1 MFGNHQ
7 RDGRDVQQVPS
18 SPETVVSTLYS
29 LISGP
34 AEFERDWTAVGDLFH
49 PGSRL
54 VVAFTHAD
62 GRSELKEWTPE
73 TFARDAAEDYRNR
86 GGLWEREITS
96 RVERFGSIAHV
107 WSSYESRQGSV
118 DAEPFA
124 RGINSVQLLQSQGR
138 WWITSLVFDI
148 EQPHNLIPTA
158 YLEASFSRNCSR
170 G

>member
-1 MFGNHQ
+1 
-7 RDGRDVQQVPS
+7 VQQVLS
-18 SPETVVSTLYS
+18 SPEAVVSALYS

-73 TFARDAAEDYRNR
+73 TFAREAAEDYRNR
-86 GGLWEREITS
+86 GGLWEREIAS

-107 WSSYESRQGSV
+107 WSSYESQQGSPE
-118 DAEPFA
+118 AEPFA
-124 RGINSVQLLQSQGR
+124 RGINSVQLLQNQGR

-148 EQPHNLIPTA
+148 EQPFNLIPTK
-158 YLEASFSRNCSR
+158 YLKDASSLPST
-170 G
+170 GLQGTQGGA